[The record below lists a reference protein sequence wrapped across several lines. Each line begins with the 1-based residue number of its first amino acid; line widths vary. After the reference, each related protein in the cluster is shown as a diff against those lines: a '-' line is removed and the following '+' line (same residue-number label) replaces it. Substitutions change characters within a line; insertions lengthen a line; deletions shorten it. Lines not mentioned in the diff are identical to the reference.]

1 MKTASGKYFMSTQL
15 HYRLR
20 RSLLEK
26 KGVGSRERKVLEAGR
41 TTEDEMQA
49 RGRGE
54 RERASKGQREH
65 GHSAAQACPALQ
77 TLHQCLDV
85 SACPIRALLC
95 RTHLCVAS
103 VLPGMRTQGKER
115 YCLAFR

>member
-1 MKTASGKYFMSTQL
+1 MSTQL

-65 GHSAAQACPALQ
+65 ATALHRRARSCKPFISVWMCPLVPSAHFSVARICVWLQ
-77 TLHQCLDV
+77 Y
-85 SACPIRALLC
+85 C
-95 RTHLCVAS
+95 RECVHKERRGI
-103 VLPGMRTQGKER
+103 VLPLGN
-115 YCLAFR
+115 